1 MHWAV
6 LTPHLP
12 TKQTGPRRKD
22 DRRII
27 SGIIHVLQSGCRWQ
41 DCPPEYGPST
51 TIYNRYHRWAQR
63 GIWEGIFR
71 DLTAIVGTHY
81 ENSIDSTI
89 VKAHRSA
96 SGKKGGGSEAIGR
109 SRGGRT
115 TKIHA
120 AADDN
125 GRPIAFLLT
134 PGNASDIT
142 AAKPLLESL
151 KAPRQLLADKAY
163 DSDDLRAWLKTRR
176 TGAVIPNKKNRK
188 KPYPFKKRRY
198 RQRNKIERMFCRLK
212 DARRI
217 ATRYDKSAKTFL
229 NAICLVALVYWWL
242 N

>member
-1 MHWAV
+1 MIHWLCAQGRQRMTMKKPRSNKLFWLEDLQWSV

-27 SGIIHVLQSGCRWQ
+27 SGMIHVLQSGCRWQ

-96 SGKKGGGSEAIGR
+96 SGKRGAARKPLAAAGAGVRRKSMPRRTTTAAR
-109 SRGGRT
+109 SR
-115 TKIHA
+115 
-120 AADDN
+120 
-125 GRPIAFLLT
+125 
-134 PGNASDIT
+134 S
-142 AAKPLLESL
+142 
-151 KAPRQLLADKAY
+151 
-163 DSDDLRAWLKTRR
+163 
-176 TGAVIPNKKNRK
+176 
-188 KPYPFKKRRY
+188 
-198 RQRNKIERMFCRLK
+198 C
-212 DARRI
+212 
-217 ATRYDKSAKTFL
+217 
-229 NAICLVALVYWWL
+229 
-242 N
+242 